1 MITVST
7 NAVTNSR
14 HGGHDDGPVGR
25 KVFDP
30 TYTYPSNAK
39 NWSDIIPGTDTDGLT
54 YGGVSQDLNWTTA
67 GKAFFPGGANAQYCS
82 KMTAG
87 KFIEVQRAAG
97 VSDTNIAADLE
108 AQAANEDSAIK
119 TALGG
124 SFIGADLSTVST
136 TISVTT
142 NAATNNTGTQARIN
156 GSIKAGTKAIKWKF
170 EWGTTT
176 SLGNSTTLST
186 GSITSATTSVYDT
199 ITGLTDGTTYYFRVV
214 GVTDAGDAELEGT
227 IYGEILNFA
236 ASSTA
241 PSTQAIVF
249 SISPT
254 KTYGDANF
262 DVSAISKTPN
272 SAGSASK
279 LKIDFTSQTTSICQ
293 ISTGTIVNSD
303 SSTVGTITIVGAGD
317 CTIRAAQPGGSVGS
331 TNYSAATDVDQ
342 TFTISPAPLTIKADD
357 KSKNAG
363 ASDPANSASI
373 TAGIIN
379 SDNVTISGFTYT
391 RTSGETVG
399 TYTITPA
406 SGTPSSANYVIQT
419 RNTGTLTINAAP
431 VNSPNTTSGP
441 KAPPKAAPIKTTV
454 VVLGKK
460 SPTPDATPSAAP
472 SPGAS
477 PSQSTSPS
485 NEATPKADLTPSPQP
500 SPAPSKAPAIK
511 STPKVD
517 PLPEAVVP
525 IKDGDD
531 NPIPLQEAEVK
542 KGPGKADVDGEGKLK
557 IIVPIGYKGNIEIEI
572 TPKSDNNG
580 PTEKQIIEIPVE
592 GPKPPVEPEKKSIDL
607 PRLLPPAP
615 GKVTVVGLK
624 EAVNVSWK
632 EVPEAQAYEIY
643 ADKKLVCT
651 TVYSTCSIPSENGVK
666 KDFEVVTIKED
677 GNSAIGQASGQAL
690 AKGTLL
696 AIVYFDTDKDV
707 LTPKSIATLNK
718 LSNDLKALGLRDV
731 SLAGHTDTQAA
742 SNYNQSLSTRRSTK
756 VEKYLDGKVVN
767 AIVEKTASGEKKL
780 AVRTADEVNQAKNRR
795 VEIRVR

>member
-39 NWSDIIPGTDTDGLT
+39 NWSDIIPGNDAAGLN
-54 YGGVSQDLNWTTA
+54 YGGIAQSLNWTTA

-97 VSDTNIAADLE
+97 VSDTDIAADLE
-108 AQAANEDSAIK
+108 AQAANEDAAVK
-119 TALGG
+119 AELG
-124 SFIGADLSTVST
+124 SFSASNLSTVAT
-136 TISVTT
+136 TVSVTT
-142 NAATNNTGTQARIN
+142 NAATNITGTQARIN
-156 GSIKAGTKAIKWKF
+156 GTIKAGTKAIKWKF

-272 SAGSASK
+272 SGGSASK

-293 ISTGTIVNSD
+293 ISAGTLVSSDSTTAGTIS
-303 SSTVGTITIVGAGD
+303 ILAAGD

-363 ASDPANSASI
+363 ASDPSNSASI
-373 TAGIIN
+373 TAGIKN
-379 SDNVTISGFTYT
+379 SDNVTISGVTYT

-406 SGTPSSANYVIQT
+406 SGTPSSSNYVIQT

-431 VNSPNTTSGP
+431 AANNPTPP
-441 KAPPKAAPIKTTV
+441 KAPPKAAPIKITV
-454 VVLGKK
+454 VVPGKK
-460 SPTPDATPSAAP
+460 SPSPDATPSAAP

-477 PSQSTSPS
+477 PSQSPSPS
-485 NEATPKADLTPSPQP
+485 NEATPKVEPTSSPKP
-500 SPAPSKAPAIK
+500 SPAPSKAPEIK

-525 IKDGDD
+525 ITDGDD
-531 NPIPLQEAEVK
+531 NPIPLKEAEVK
-542 KGPGKADVDGEGKLK
+542 KGPGKADVDKEGNLK
-557 IIVPIGYKGNIEIEI
+557 IIVPIGYKGNVEIEI

-607 PRLLPPAP
+607 PRLLPPVP
-615 GKVTVVGLK
+615 GKITVVGLK

-742 SNYNQSLSTRRSTK
+742 PTYNQALSTRRSVK

-767 AIVEKTASGEKKL
+767 AVVDKTASGEKKL